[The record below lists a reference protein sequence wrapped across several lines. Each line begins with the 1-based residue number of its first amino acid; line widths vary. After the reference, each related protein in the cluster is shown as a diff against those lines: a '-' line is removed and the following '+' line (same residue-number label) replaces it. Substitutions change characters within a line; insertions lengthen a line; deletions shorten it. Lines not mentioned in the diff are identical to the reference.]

1 MIYFLFF
8 FVFLIFAY
16 SYDFRKSS
24 NNRDL
29 YYKLECL
36 ALILLWGLRYRVGG
50 DSLTY
55 EEEFFNYPTLSEIIR
70 GGIHDLPF
78 QPLWYIFNGI
88 IKSII
93 PSFFFFQIVHA
104 IIVNVVVFS
113 TIKQYSK
120 APFTAALLYFVFISY
135 NMNTEILREAL
146 SVCIFLI
153 AFRPLNDNKLV
164 KYYIFATIAFFF
176 HQGAIFLF
184 ILPLFKPF
192 LRKSWSLKHYVII
205 GSFVVIVGSV
215 VANALEYVIGI
226 NMLSNDFSNDK
237 AMRYYA
243 NAVASQGSDTGLGG
257 SQFGIRYL
265 LRIFLALYVIYAAK
279 KAKLNTPEN
288 NLVTHAYLFLTI
300 MGFLVGLIAG
310 RWNNYFVVLYYCI
323 IADLF
328 YESVTHSRNAIVKLR
343 PVIILS
349 LYLVLHVFALNSD
362 SSNGNMKQHN
372 EVYRRYYP
380 YHSVLNPQKE
390 IDRENLRYYELYN

>member
-8 FVFLIFAY
+8 FVFLILAY
-16 SYDFRKSS
+16 SFDFRKSS
-24 NNRDL
+24 KNRDL
-29 YYKLECL
+29 YYKLECF

-55 EEEFFNYPTLSEIIR
+55 EEEFMDYPTLFEIIR

-78 QPLWYIFNGI
+78 QPLWYFFNGI

-93 PSFFFFQIVHA
+93 PSFVFFQVVHA

-113 TIKQYSK
+113 SIKQYSK
-120 APFTAALLYFVFISY
+120 APFTAALFYFVFISY

-146 SVCIFLI
+146 SVCLFLI
-153 AFRPLNDNKLV
+153 AFKSLNDNKLV
-164 KYYIFATIAFFF
+164 KYYFLATIAFLF
-176 HQGAIFLF
+176 HQSAVFLF
-184 ILPLFKPF
+184 VLPLFKPF
-192 LRKSWSLKHYVII
+192 LRQSWTLKHYVIL
-205 GSFVVIVGSV
+205 GGVVVLVGSLA
-215 VANALEYVIGI
+215 ANALEYVIGM

-265 LRIFLALYVIYAAK
+265 LRVFLALYVIYVAK
-279 KAKLNTPEN
+279 KTKLNTPEN

-310 RWNNYFVVLYYCI
+310 RWNNYFLVLYYCI
-323 IADLF
+323 IADLLYDCF
-328 YESVTHSRNAIVKLR
+328 THSDKVIVKIR
-343 PVIILS
+343 PVLILS
-349 LYLVLHVFALNSD
+349 LYMVLHVFALTSD
-362 SSNGNMKQHN
+362 SSNGNMKHHN

-380 YHSVLNPQKE
+380 YHSILNPQKE
-390 IDRENLRYYELYN
+390 QDRENLRYYELYQ